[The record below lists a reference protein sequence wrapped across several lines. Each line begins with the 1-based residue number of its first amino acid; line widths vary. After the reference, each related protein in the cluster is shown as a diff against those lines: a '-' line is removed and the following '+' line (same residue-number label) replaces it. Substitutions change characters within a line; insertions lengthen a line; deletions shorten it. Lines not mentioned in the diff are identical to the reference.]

1 MGEPANV
8 RDDSN
13 DPEPT
18 GPSEHEY
25 RNRTQLELLKRAV
38 ERKRHAAYIE
48 AMLERT
54 TSDTPAAGDERT
66 DAADA
71 KDGRPDF

>member
-38 ERKRHAAYIE
+38 QRKRHAAYIE

-54 TSDTPAAGDERT
+54 TSDKPAAGERT
-66 DAADA
+66 DAADEME
-71 KDGRPDF
+71 GGPD

>member
-1 MGEPANV
+1 MCEPVND
-8 RDDSN
+8 RDDST

-18 GPSEHEY
+18 GISEHEH

-38 ERKRHAAYIE
+38 QRQRHAAYIA

-54 TSDTPAAGDERT
+54 TSDKPAAGERT
-66 DAADA
+66 DAADESEGGP
-71 KDGRPDF
+71 DG